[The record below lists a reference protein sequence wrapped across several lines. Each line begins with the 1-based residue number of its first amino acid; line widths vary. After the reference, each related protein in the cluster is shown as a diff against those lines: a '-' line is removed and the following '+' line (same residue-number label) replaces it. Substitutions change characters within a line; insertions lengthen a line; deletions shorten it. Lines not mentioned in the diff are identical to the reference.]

1 MTDTTPV
8 SVSEPPQPAETV
20 APNDPWLARLT
31 LIILGATILVV
42 VTGSLWL
49 ADHAKEVPE
58 WLATVAVAVAGGLI
72 NAYTTRTSA
81 SNQGGGFPG
90 RFRRDRGDISLRDV
104 LIVVGIIVG
113 VLGIFFLWPR
123 VFE

>member
-31 LIILGATILVV
+31 LVILGATILVV
-42 VTGSLWL
+42 VTGTLWL

-81 SNQGGGFPG
+81 SNQGSGFAG
-90 RFRRDRGDISLRDV
+90 MFRRDRGSITLQDIV
-104 LIVVGIIVG
+104 LVLVGIAVVVWLVIT
-113 VLGIFFLWPR
+113 LR
-123 VFE
+123 